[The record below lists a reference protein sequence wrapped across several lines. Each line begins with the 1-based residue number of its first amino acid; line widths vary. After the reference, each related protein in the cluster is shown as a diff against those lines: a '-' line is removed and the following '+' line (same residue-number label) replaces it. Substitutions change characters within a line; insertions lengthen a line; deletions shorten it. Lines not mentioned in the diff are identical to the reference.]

1 MYKKDERADK
11 LGEIWDIYDA
21 NRHLTGRKHLR
32 GRKLGNGDYHLVV
45 NALIFN
51 VDGQILMQQR
61 SFNKMSYPGVWTSA
75 TGGSALTGESSRQA
89 LMRELS
95 EELNLLVTSD
105 RLQFVNSIKY
115 PDWIEDWFTVCI
127 DASLTNLV
135 YQSSEI
141 EAVRW
146 TSLEEAI
153 KINNY
158 NDVNDSTLLTRAQ
171 ALLF

>member
-1 MYKKDERADK
+1 MNLATRLRLSNIVFLVCIGRWSVSSLSAE
-11 LGEIWDIYDA
+11 GWEILA
-21 NRHLTGRKHLR
+21 
-32 GRKLGNGDYHLVV
+32 
-45 NALIFN
+45 A
-51 VDGQILMQQR
+51 
-61 SFNKMSYPGVWTSA
+61 SSSA
-75 TGGSALTGESSRQA
+75 TAAPGESSRQA